1 MTWIATLI
9 FTPLIYV
16 GLVVGWLVSVS
27 YYSVRDFDKEKWN
40 TDIEKRYEM
49 TDDLID
55 NGKLIGKTKN
65 EIKEL
70 LGQEGVSSDSAQWTY
85 YIGFK
90 PGPFAIDPDVLEV
103 AFKNGKVL
111 KCWTR
116 GT

>member
-27 YYSVRDFDKEKWN
+27 YYSVKDFDKEKWN

-70 LGQEGVSSDSAQWTY
+70 LGQEAVSSDSAQWTY

-103 AFKNGKVL
+103 EFKNGKVL